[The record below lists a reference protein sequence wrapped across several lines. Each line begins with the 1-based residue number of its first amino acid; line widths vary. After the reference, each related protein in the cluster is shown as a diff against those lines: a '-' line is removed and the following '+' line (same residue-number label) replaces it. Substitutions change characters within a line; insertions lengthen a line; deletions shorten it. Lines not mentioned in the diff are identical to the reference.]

1 MTQTPLRTML
11 AELTP
16 LRKEA
21 IAVRSLMEAPLQ
33 LRSLNGS
40 VGWDNIIT
48 DESVHRPQL
57 ALAGFLELFTSHRL
71 QVMGNTEVYYLRSLE
86 ISNRIR
92 AFRGIIE
99 RAVPAIILTN
109 NHTLDQELLDLA
121 TEYNVALFQTPY
133 ETTRTVHILSE
144 FLGDQ
149 FAPHVVVHGSFVDV
163 YGVGVLFVGRSGIG
177 KSEIA
182 LDLVERGHRLVAD
195 DVVILTRKRDA
206 ILMGTGSSLI
216 GHLVE
221 VRGLGI
227 IDVRQM
233 FGIRAIRYQKR
244 LEIVV
249 ELEDWHSDQDY
260 ERVGLE
266 DTCVEILGIP
276 ISSVKLPIFPGKNIT
291 VIAEVIALNYL
302 LKTYGY
308 NAARHL
314 ADKLEQEIRRR
325 SQMERG
331 MFDQRAVTYFQGD
344 DE

>member
-1 MTQTPLRTML
+1 ML
-11 AELTP
+11 TDLQP
-16 LRKEA
+16 MRKDA
-21 IAVRSLMEAPLQ
+21 IAVRTLLEAPLN
-33 LRSLNGS
+33 LISLNDQ
-40 VGWDNIIT
+40 VGWDNLIS
-48 DESVHRPQL
+48 DENVHRPQL

-86 ISNRIR
+86 ISDRVR
-92 AFRGIIE
+92 AFRGIVE
-99 RAVPAIILTN
+99 RRVPAIILTN
-109 NHTLDQELLDLA
+109 GHTLDTELCAIA
-121 TEYNVALFQTPY
+121 TEYNVSLLQTPY

-216 GHLVE
+216 EHIVE
-221 VRGLGI
+221 VRGLGV

-249 ELEDWHSDQDY
+249 ELQDWNPQEDY
-260 ERVGLE
+260 ERVGL
-266 DTCVEILGIP
+266 DDSIVEILGIEV
-276 ISSVKLPIFPGKNIT
+276 SSVKLPIFPGKNIT

-308 NAARHL
+308 NAARQL
-314 ADKLEQEIRRR
+314 AEKLDREIRRR
-325 SQMERG
+325 ASQPRATL
-331 MFDQRAVTYFQGD
+331 DQRVVTYFQGD

>member
-1 MTQTPLRTML
+1 MNVADLQPI
-11 AELTP
+11 
-16 LRKEA
+16 RKDA
-21 IAVRSLMEAPLQ
+21 VAVRTLLQAPLQ
-33 LRSLNGS
+33 LVALNDT
-40 VGWDNIIT
+40 VGWENLIT
-48 DESVHRPQL
+48 DENVHRPQL

-71 QVMGNTEVYYLRSLE
+71 QVMGNTEVYYLRSLGT
-86 ISNRIR
+86 SDRVR
-92 AFRGIIE
+92 AFRGIVE
-99 RAVPAIILTN
+99 RRVPAIILTN
-109 NHTLDQELLDLA
+109 SHEIDRELCELA
-121 TEYNVALFQTPY
+121 SEYNVALLQTAH

-149 FAPHVVVHGSFVDV
+149 FAPHVVVHGSLVDV

-216 GHLVE
+216 EHMVE

-249 ELEDWHSDQDY
+249 ELEDWDADANY
-260 ERVGLE
+260 ERVGL
-266 DTCVEILGIP
+266 DDSTVEILGIP

-302 LKTYGY
+302 LRTYGY

-314 ADKLEQEIRRR
+314 ADKLEREIRQRN
-325 SQMERG
+325 ERQSG
-331 MFDQRAVTYFQGD
+331 TFDQRAITYFQGD

>member
-1 MTQTPLRTML
+1 MNF
-11 AELTP
+11 AELQSI
-16 LRKEA
+16 RKDA
-21 IAVRSLMEAPLQ
+21 IAVQTLMQAPLQ
-33 LRSLNGS
+33 LVSLNER
-40 VGWDNIIT
+40 VGWDNLIT
-48 DESVHRPQL
+48 DENVHRPQL

-71 QVMGNTEVYYLRSLE
+71 QVMGNTEVYYLRSLGT
-86 ISNRIR
+86 SDRVR
-92 AFRGIIE
+92 AFRGIVE
-99 RAVPAIILTN
+99 RKVPAIILTN
-109 NHTLDQELLDLA
+109 NHTLDPELRDVA
-121 TEYNVALFQTPY
+121 TEYNVALLQTPY

-149 FAPHVVVHGSFVDV
+149 FAPHVVVHGSLVDV

-216 GHLVE
+216 EHMVE

-249 ELEDWHSDQDY
+249 ELEDWNADENY
-260 ERVGLE
+260 ERVGLD
-266 DTCVEILGIP
+266 DTTVEILGIP

-291 VIAEVIALNYL
+291 VIAEAIALNYL
-302 LKTYGY
+302 LRTYGY
-308 NAARHL
+308 NAARQL
-314 ADKLEQEIRRR
+314 ADKLEREIQHRA
-325 SQMERG
+325 EKRG
-331 MFDQRAVTYFQGD
+331 GTFDQRAVTYFQGD

>member
-1 MTQTPLRTML
+1 MIFSDLQPI
-11 AELTP
+11 
-16 LRKEA
+16 RKEA
-21 IAVRSLMEAPLQ
+21 IAVQTLMDAPLR
-33 LRSLNGS
+33 LRALNGR
-40 VGWDNIIT
+40 VGLENLIT
-48 DESVHRPQL
+48 DENVHRPQL

-71 QVMGNTEVYYLRSLE
+71 QVMGNTEVYYLRSLGT
-86 ISNRIR
+86 SDRVR
-92 AFRGIIE
+92 AFRGIVE
-99 RAVPAIILTN
+99 RRVPAVILTN
-109 NHTLDQELLDLA
+109 EHTLDQELLDLA
-121 TEYNVALFQTPY
+121 TEYNVAMLQTPY

-149 FAPHVVVHGSFVDV
+149 FAPHIMVHGSLVDV
-163 YGVGVLFVGRSGIG
+163 YGVGVLFIGRSGIG

-216 GHLVE
+216 EHLVE

-249 ELEDWHSDQDY
+249 ELEDWNAQENY
-260 ERVGLE
+260 ERVGLD
-266 DTCVEILGIP
+266 DTTVEILGIP
-276 ISSVKLPIFPGKNIT
+276 IASVKLPIFPGKNIT

-308 NAARHL
+308 NAAQHL
-314 ADKLEQEIRRR
+314 AHKLDEEIRRR
-325 SQMERG
+325 GRQPKG
-331 MFDQRAVTYFQGD
+331 TLDQRVVTYFQGD